1 MSGSIMKLMLYMI
14 LMMASAIS
22 IVAGEDYRHKYDTFE
37 IGFSTPHQIA
47 ADVQWGTE
55 KVGMKIL
62 VNLST
67 GERPFVFRHTLTTWD
82 SRSSTNA
89 NLEKLW
95 ATYADGHRYY
105 TPTISKL
112 DNGDF
117 LVTGRMIVMDSM
129 FTRAMR
135 TFDFDQDEKLDYI
148 VVWNGNGKFDYDL
161 LNHLASTTYVSQIQ
175 TKASRSASH
184 SYRPKREPYQ
194 GRSWSQSRR
203 LG

>member
-1 MSGSIMKLMLYMI
+1 MKIMLCMI
-14 LMMASAIS
+14 LMVSSSIA
-22 IVAGEDYRHKYDTFE
+22 IVAGEDYSHKYDTFE
-37 IGFSTPHQIA
+37 IGFSTPHQTA

-82 SRSSTNA
+82 SKVPTNA

-95 ATYADGHRYY
+95 ATYADGDRYY

-117 LVTGRMIVMDSM
+117 LVTGRMMAKDSM
-129 FTRAMR
+129 ITRVMR
-135 TFDFDQDEKLDYI
+135 TFDFNQDEKLDYI

-161 LNHLASTTYVSQIQ
+161 LNYLASTTSVSQIRS
-175 TKASRSASH
+175 KASRFTSRSD
-184 SYRPKREPYQ
+184 RPRREPHQ
-194 GRSWSQSRR
+194 ARSWVTI
-203 LG
+203 

>member
-1 MSGSIMKLMLYMI
+1 MKLMLGMI
-14 LMMASAIS
+14 LIGSKLNRNYD
-22 IVAGEDYRHKYDTFE
+22 GEDYSHKYDTFE
-37 IGFSTPHQIA
+37 IGFSMPNQIS

-67 GERPFVFRHTLTTWD
+67 VERPFVFRHTLTTWD

-95 ATYADGHRYY
+95 TTYADRDRYFA
-105 TPTISKL
+105 PTISRL

-117 LVTGRMIVMDSM
+117 PVTGRMMTMDNI

-135 TFDFDQDEKLDYI
+135 TFDFDQDEMLDYS
-148 VVWNGNGKFDYDL
+148 VEPKDL
-161 LNHLASTTYVSQIQ
+161 H
-175 TKASRSASH
+175 
-184 SYRPKREPYQ
+184 
-194 GRSWSQSRR
+194 
-203 LG
+203 